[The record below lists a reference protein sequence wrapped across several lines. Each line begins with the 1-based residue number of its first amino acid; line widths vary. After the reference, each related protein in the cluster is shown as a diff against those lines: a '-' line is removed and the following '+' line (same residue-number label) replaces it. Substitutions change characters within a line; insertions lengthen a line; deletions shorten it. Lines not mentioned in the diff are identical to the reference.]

1 MWDLDLGP
9 DWVMPLPVAESKPFA
24 FAEHAKRFAAPEF
37 AAGSSVKVERTK
49 HKLGKKGDKDV
60 KEIDVF
66 KLTVPT
72 AVQTFANRAF
82 RYDVT
87 VEAKDGKQLFNRHV
101 LAPDY
106 HLPLEKA
113 AKDFVL
119 PVPIEDLPKGGEVRF
134 TAVALNCF
142 GKSGKALTTD
152 FFEV

>member
-1 MWDLDLGP
+1 M
-9 DWVMPLPVAESKPFA
+9 
-24 FAEHAKRFAAPEF
+24 
-37 AAGSSVKVERTK
+37 
-49 HKLGKKGDKDV
+49 
-60 KEIDVF
+60 
-66 KLTVPT
+66 
-72 AVQTFANRAF
+72 QTFANRAF

-152 FFEV
+152 FFKV